1 MVIILGFGDWMLIEN
16 ILVIFGVMI
25 IAFIF
30 APIGL
35 GGGMLFV
42 PLLHYVSG
50 WPIDGKLLAV
60 SLMLTGVVSWGSG
73 LTHRKENL
81 VNDDIIG
88 ISLWGAVPGAMI
100 GVLIIQLLE
109 TNLDT
114 IFKILS
120 LILISIALAKYAF
133 SRKVVKVKNDNIQE
147 NIPGLVL
154 GSGFGGLLSSVLAIG
169 AGAIYVPSL
178 QAFGKLKTRISIG
191 SSLNIM
197 MIVVP
202 IAVCSHLLILTDVQ
216 KEDLFEQIV
225 FIFSLLI
232 LTFLGSKFGAQ
243 FGIKKIP
250 ENRIL
255 QIFIGILII
264 IWLRY
269 ILDIFV

>member
-1 MVIILGFGDWMLIEN
+1 MLIEN
-16 ILVIFGVMI
+16 LLVILGVMI

-73 LTHRKENL
+73 LTHRREQL
-81 VNDDIIG
+81 VDDEIIG
-88 ISLWGAVPGAMI
+88 ISLWGAVPGAVL
-100 GVLIIQLLE
+100 GVLVIQSVE
-109 TNLDT
+109 GDLDL
-114 IFKILS
+114 IFKTLS
-120 LILISIALAKYAF
+120 LLLISLALAKYSF
-133 SRKVVKVKNDNIQE
+133 LTKKSVNDDSDNDPE
-147 NIPGLVL
+147 NIPALVL
-154 GSGFGGLLSSVLAIG
+154 GSGLGGFLSSVLAIG

-178 QAFGKLKTRISIG
+178 QVFGKLKTRISIG

-202 IAVCSHLLILTDVQ
+202 IAVFSHLMVLSEL
-216 KEDLFEQIV
+216 QI
-225 FIFSLLI
+225 
-232 LTFLGSKFGAQ
+232 TFLLENILFILALLSITFIGSRFGAK
-243 FGIKKIP
+243 FGIKNIP

-255 QIFIGILII
+255 QIFILILIV
-264 IWLRY
+264 IWFRY
-269 ILDIFV
+269 IIDIIV

>member
-1 MVIILGFGDWMLIEN
+1 MLIEN
-16 ILVIFGVMI
+16 LLVILGVMV

-81 VNDDIIG
+81 VDDDMIG
-88 ISLWGAVPGAMI
+88 ISLWGAVPGAVL
-100 GVLIIQLLE
+100 GVFIIQLFE
-109 TNLDT
+109 GDFDI
-114 IFKILS
+114 IFKGLS
-120 LILISIALAKYAF
+120 LILISMALAKYTF
-133 SRKVVKVKNDNIQE
+133 SGKKSRDDDLEHKEE
-147 NIPGLVL
+147 NIPGVVL
-154 GSGFGGLLSSVLAIG
+154 GSGFGGFLSSVLAIG
-169 AGAIYVPSL
+169 SGAIYVPTL
-178 QAFGKLKTRISIG
+178 QTFGNLKARISIG

-202 IAVCSHLLILTDVQ
+202 IAVISHLVILNDFQTNQ
-216 KEDLFEQIV
+216 LLEQLF
-225 FIFSLLI
+225 FIASLLI
-232 LTFLGSKFGAQ
+232 ITFIGSRFGAK
-243 FGIKKIP
+243 FGIKNIP

-255 QIFIGILII
+255 QIFITILVI
-264 IWLRY
+264 IWFRY
-269 ILDIFV
+269 LIDIFV

>member
-1 MVIILGFGDWMLIEN
+1 MAIILGFGDWVLIEN
-16 ILVIFGVMI
+16 IIVIFGVMI

-81 VNDDIIG
+81 VDDDIIG

-100 GVLIIQLLE
+100 GVLIIQLLD

-114 IFKILS
+114 IFKSLS
-120 LILISIALAKYAF
+120 LILISMALAKYAF
-133 SRKVVKVKNDNIQE
+133 SRKAIKVNDNNIRE

-178 QAFGKLKTRISIG
+178 QAFGKLRTRISIG

-202 IAVCSHLLILTDVQ
+202 IAVFSHLLILTEVQ

-232 LTFLGSKFGAQ
+232 ITFLGSKFGAQ
-243 FGIKKIP
+243 FGIKNIP

-264 IWLRY
+264 VWIRY
-269 ILDIFV
+269 VLDILV

>member
-1 MVIILGFGDWMLIEN
+1 MAIILGFGDWVLIEN
-16 ILVIFGVMI
+16 IIVIFGVMI

-81 VNDDIIG
+81 VDDDIIG

-100 GVLIIQLLE
+100 GVLIIQLLD

-114 IFKILS
+114 IFKSLS
-120 LILISIALAKYAF
+120 LILISMALAKYAF
-133 SRKVVKVKNDNIQE
+133 SRKAVKVNDNNIRE

-178 QAFGKLKTRISIG
+178 QAFGKLRTRISIG

-202 IAVCSHLLILTDVQ
+202 IAVFSHLLILTEVQ

-232 LTFLGSKFGAQ
+232 ITFLGSKFGAQ
-243 FGIKKIP
+243 FGIKNIP

-264 IWLRY
+264 VWIRY
-269 ILDIFV
+269 VLDILV

>member
-1 MVIILGFGDWMLIEN
+1 MLIEN
-16 ILVIFGVMI
+16 LLVIFGVMI

-73 LTHRKENL
+73 LTHRREKL
-81 VNDDIIG
+81 VDDDVIG
-88 ISLWGAVPGAMI
+88 ISLWGAIPGAVF
-100 GVLIIQLLE
+100 GVLIIQLFE
-109 TNLDT
+109 GDFDF

-120 LILISIALAKYAF
+120 LLLISMALAKYTF
-133 SRKVVKVKNDNIQE
+133 LTKKSGDENNNKGQE
-147 NIPGLVL
+147 YIPGLVL
-154 GSGFGGLLSSVLAIG
+154 GSGFGGFLSSVLAIG
-169 AGAIYVPSL
+169 AGAIYVPAL

-202 IAVCSHLLILTDVQ
+202 IAVISHLLILSELQ
-216 KEDLFEQIV
+216 RNYLLENILFIL
-225 FIFSLLI
+225 SLLI
-232 LTFLGSKFGAQ
+232 ITFIGSRFGAK
-243 FGIKKIP
+243 FGIKNIP

-264 IWLRY
+264 IWCRY
-269 ILDIFV
+269 LIDIFV